1 MLKRMH
7 GEYILLFASLIW
19 GTSFIFQSI
28 AMTSMGPYLFVTVR
42 SLIASLVMAAVI
54 FIRSLISEKKKIRKL
69 GTSKG
74 YIFAVI
80 SGFSLMIAMTLQQ
93 VGIVGTTAGKAGFL
107 TTLYIV
113 FVPLLGLII
122 GRLPPKTIFISAP
135 LAILGFYFLSVQ
147 SNFGIFNPYDLLIL
161 LSAVF
166 YALQI
171 MVIDQVQNQLD
182 SLMFSYVQFTVS
194 FLLSLIPTLLYEGI
208 TFDFL
213 LSAEAVYALL
223 YVGIL
228 SSCVAYTLQIVG
240 QKRAKNASSASLIM
254 SLEAIFATLA
264 GVLFLNEVIT
274 SIQFLGMMLIF
285 IAIIFIQIPYFNKKN
300 KLKTIHPSNVV

>member
-1 MLKRMH
+1 MLKRIH

-28 AMTSMGPYLFVTVR
+28 AMASMGPYLFVTVR
-42 SLIASLVMAAVI
+42 SLIASVVMGVVI
-54 FIRSLISEKKKIRKL
+54 VIRPWIVSGKKIKNLGTTKGYFLAIISGLSLI
-69 GTSKG
+69 
-74 YIFAVI
+74 
-80 SGFSLMIAMTLQQ
+80 IAMTLQQ

-107 TTLYIV
+107 TTLYII

-122 GRLPPKTIFISAP
+122 GRLPPKSIYISAP
-135 LAILGFYFLSVQ
+135 LAVIGFYFLSVQ
-147 SNFGIFNPYDLLIL
+147 SNFGVLNQYDVLIL
-161 LSAVF
+161 LSALF
-166 YALQI
+166 YAIQI
-171 MVIDQVQNQLD
+171 MVIDLISKHLD
-182 SLMFSYVQFTVS
+182 SLMFSFVQFTVS
-194 FLLSLIPTLLYEGI
+194 FLISLIPTFIFEGI

-213 LSAEAVYALL
+213 FSAEAVYALL

-274 SIQFLGMMLIF
+274 WIQFLGMVLIF
-285 IAIIFIQIPYFNKKN
+285 IAILLIQLPLFDKKN
-300 KLKTIHPSNVV
+300 KSKTIHPSNVV